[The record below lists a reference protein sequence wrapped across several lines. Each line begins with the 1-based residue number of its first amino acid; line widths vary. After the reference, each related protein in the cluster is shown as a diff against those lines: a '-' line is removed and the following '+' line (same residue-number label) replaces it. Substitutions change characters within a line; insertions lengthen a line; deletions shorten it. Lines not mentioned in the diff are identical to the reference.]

1 MQKKLKFLQEQ
12 LATYDRLAV
21 AFSGGVDSA
30 FLLLS
35 AFQVLDIKALAVTVV
50 GSYFSP
56 DETDRAKEFCTKHG
70 ILHLMLHMD
79 EELTDSF
86 SHNPPNRCYLCKKS
100 IFQLIQQSLG
110 DIPIADGSNLDDLD
124 DYRPGQKALHELDI
138 VSPLLDAGFTKQD
151 IRTGLIAMNEPLWN
165 EPPCACLAS
174 RIPYGSTITAEK
186 LHAVYR
192 AETILHQL
200 GFLQVR
206 VRHHG
211 SVARI
216 EVAKEELPKFFDKD
230 VMEKINHQ
238 IRQAGFNHVSLDLA
252 GYEQGSL
259 NKDICL

>member
-1 MQKKLKFLQEQ
+1 MGAGTRFKGRLEKVGARRKI
-12 LATYDRLAV
+12 DRKDKRYAEARIRRRDFPKAIQPDKQNDDSSRTRRTRKIAV
-21 AFSGGVDSA
+21 R
-30 FLLLS
+30 
-35 AFQVLDIKALAVTVV
+35 Q
-50 GSYFSP
+50 
-56 DETDRAKEFCTKHG
+56 
-70 ILHLMLHMD
+70 
-79 EELTDSF
+79 
-86 SHNPPNRCYLCKKS
+86 
-100 IFQLIQQSLG
+100 
-110 DIPIADGSNLDDLD
+110 
-124 DYRPGQKALHELDI
+124 LDI
-138 VSPLLDAGFTKQD
+138 VSPLLDANFTKQN